1 MKIKAFFTFIFILIF
16 SFAFSQNKK
25 EQIAKLKYRLDSL
38 YQVNNSNINKNN
50 VLIMSVDSLK
60 LIENSQNN
68 AISDFKIKINELN
81 NTIINLKS
89 ELNKSKN
96 ETSVKQKEIEQLL
109 VKIDNL
115 KDTIKQL
122 QELTANFSFPYR
134 YGQPIY
140 IPNEGKFMSTVYLD
154 FKDEKQIITDSLIV
168 KFNEKDIF
176 HFYYFTPITEDLNIQ
191 CPMEFGYIVFDN
203 SSKEIFRNFNPNEI
217 GGNAFSGYIEFDLA
231 SKKRR
236 LMGLLNTG
244 CGSGGSIQYYDLE
257 ILNGKL
263 LQSQSMNASTG
274 GYETSLFL
282 PERNLYVVLTR
293 INPESHWEGNTR
305 YTLDIYSL
313 INDQKLVT
321 RSTKYIYPHFGDVG
335 DDELL
340 KSIEKREPTIFKY

>member
-25 EQIAKLKYRLDSL
+25 EQIAILKYRLDSL
-38 YQVNNSNINKNN
+38 
-50 VLIMSVDSLK
+50 K
-60 LIENSQNN
+60 LIENYQNN

-96 ETSVKQKEIEQLL
+96 ETSVKQKEIERLL

-122 QELTANFSFPYR
+122 QELTANFSFPYS
-134 YGQPIY
+134 YSQPIY
-140 IPNEGKFMSTVYLD
+140 IPNEDKFMSTVYLD

-191 CPMEFGYIVFDN
+191 CPWEFGYIVFDN
-203 SSKEIFRNFNPNEI
+203 SSKEIFRNFNPHEI
-217 GGNAFSGYIEFDLA
+217 GGNTYGGYLEFDLVT
-231 SKKRR
+231 KKRR
-236 LMGLLNTG
+236 LMGVQATS
-244 CGSGGSIQYYDLE
+244 CGSGASIQYYDLE
-257 ILNGKL
+257 ILNGEL
-263 LQSQSMNASTG
+263 LQSQSINASYN
-274 GYETSLFL
+274 GYETTIFL
-282 PERNLYVVLTR
+282 AERNIYVELTR
-293 INPESHWEGNTR
+293 IYPESHWGEDNTR

-321 RSTKYIYPHFGDVG
+321 RSTKYMYPHFGDVG
-335 DDELL
+335 EDELL

>member
-25 EQIAKLKYRLDSL
+25 EQIAILKYRL
-38 YQVNNSNINKNN
+38 
-50 VLIMSVDSLK
+50 DSLK

-96 ETSVKQKEIEQLL
+96 ETSVKQKEIERLL

-122 QELTANFSFPYR
+122 QELTANFSFPYS
-134 YGQPIY
+134 YSQPIY
-140 IPNEGKFMSTVYLD
+140 VPNEGIMSTVYLD

-176 HFYYFTPITEDLNIQ
+176 HFYYFTPITEDFNFW
-191 CPMEFGYIVFDN
+191 CPNEFGYIVFDN
-203 SSKEIFRNFNPNEI
+203 SGKEIFRDFNP
-217 GGNAFSGYIEFDLA
+217 GGNSYGGYLEFDLV

-236 LMGLLNTG
+236 LMSLYSSA
-244 CGSGGSIQYYDLE
+244 CGSGASIQYYDLE
-257 ILNGKL
+257 ILNGEL
-263 LQSQSMNASTG
+263 LQSQSINASYNGFAT
-274 GYETSLFL
+274 TIFL
-282 PERNLYVVLTR
+282 AERNIYVEFTR
-293 INPESHWEGNTR
+293 VNPESHWEGNTR

-335 DDELL
+335 EDELL

>member
-1 MKIKAFFTFIFILIF
+1 MKIKTFFTFIFILIF

-50 VLIMSVDSLK
+50 VLIMSGDSLK

-122 QELTANFSFPYR
+122 QELTVNFSFPYR

-176 HFYYFTPITEDLNIQ
+176 HFYYFTPITEDFNFW
-191 CPMEFGYIVFDN
+191 CPDEFGYIVFDN
-203 SSKEIFRNFNPNEI
+203 SGKEIFRDLNP
-217 GGNAFSGYIEFDLA
+217 GGNSYGGYLEFDLV

-236 LMGLLNTG
+236 LMGLCGSG
-244 CGSGGSIQYYDLE
+244 CGSGFSILYYDLE
-257 ILNGKL
+257 ILNGNL
-263 LQSQSMNASTG
+263 LQSQSINASYTG
-274 GYETSLFL
+274 IETTIFL
-282 PERNLYVVLTR
+282 AERNIYVELTR
-293 INPESHWEGNTR
+293 INPESNWGEDNTR

-335 DDELL
+335 VDELL